1 MKKYYKKIIIGI
13 IAVLSAITLFVGFK
27 IVINKNF
34 IKNYPDTF
42 NQEYRLLLMS
52 IFNIYEPYVADYNYG
67 NYYYKED
74 RYAEAVEKYKKA
86 LTRNVPK
93 GKLCDIE
100 INLSLSLMQLALRS
114 ETEDAI
120 EYLNEAKT
128 HLKQCINLD
137 LDDIIEK
144 EQEELEKANEEKKDE
159 QSQNTN
165 KESGVD
171 GMNNNNQL
179 GGDSEKELKSDESE
193 GEGSD
198 SNKEGKGAEGDSK
211 NGKTSGGD
219 AGQNGKGNNP
229 SGNKG
234 GQGAEGEGNGE
245 SGSDGQ
251 GDGQGDGGGGNN
263 NNNTNSKNNGSGAS
277 GQGNVDGSGSGNS
290 TGGEGG
296 NAKSNGSNG
305 TAEGGASGQG
315 TNDKA
320 NSGSGSGSNNGS
332 VGSYSGKSTEQKQKD
347 AVIMENEV
355 NDEINSLLK
364 QLNSQKAAED
374 KLNDTKFD
382 EKLDQ
387 IREANQQSM
396 NLKEISFEEMM
407 QAQVNQA
414 VSIAKNQS
422 GPSEE
427 TKRQM
432 EQAQKNA
439 AASGSSF
446 PTINLNP
453 GSTGVTEKPVRETP
467 VSKPKYGLSNW

>member
-13 IAVLSAITLFVGFK
+13 ITLLSAITLFVGFK

-67 NYYYKED
+67 NYYYKEE

-86 LTRNVPK
+86 LNRNVPR
-93 GKLCDIE
+93 GKICDIE

-144 EQEELEKANEEKKDE
+144 EQEELEKANEENKNE
-159 QSQNTN
+159 QGLNTD

-171 GMNNNNQL
+171 GKNKENQID
-179 GGDSEKELKSDESE
+179 GDSENDLKGEESK

-198 SNKEGKGAEGDSK
+198 SNKEGQ
-211 NGKTSGGD
+211 GGD
-219 AGQNGKGNNP
+219 GKEENGETPGGEAGKDGKGSNP

-234 GQGAEGEGNGE
+234 GQGAEGDGNGE
-245 SGSDGQ
+245 SGSDGK

-263 NNNTNSKNNGSGAS
+263 NNNTGSKNNGSGSS
-277 GQGNVDGSGSGNS
+277 GQGNVDGSGNGNS

-320 NSGSGSGSNNGS
+320 NSGNGSGSNNGS

-374 KLNDTKFD
+374 KLNDIKFD

-407 QAQVNQA
+407 QAQVNKAKSYSQPSKDGKLGPD
-414 VSIAKNQS
+414 VPDSIKKNGS
-422 GPSEE
+422 
-427 TKRQM
+427 
-432 EQAQKNA
+432 
-439 AASGSSF
+439 ASGSSF

-467 VSKPKYGLSNW
+467 VSKPKYGTSNW